1 MKLVTF
7 SGRGSTRTT
16 TRPDFSND
24 TTCMQVY
31 QAHFGCTPVVVP
43 SYSDSRNRSQSYR
56 RPRCYNAV
64 FTRAWHG
71 ARTSRPATTYCLVCG
86 VGAVSNRPAPQSR
99 FQEVALLRGEQVE
112 DIQVV
117 AMLVR
122 RCIAGDAAAWEEIVQ
137 TYNRRIYNI
146 CYRFAGSADDAQD
159 LTQDVF
165 IKMYRTLSSY
175 DSSKGAFVTW
185 VTTIT
190 RNLLVDHFRKTKQDR
205 MTDSMDT
212 TASDHEDAQPLSEQI
227 PDQSAPPD
235 ARVRSREVSE
245 TVHQALAKL
254 SPELREALI
263 LRDLQDMDYRE
274 IATVLRVPE
283 GTVKSR
289 INRGR
294 AELARLLQ
302 RTYRQVM

>member
-1 MKLVTF
+1 L
-7 SGRGSTRTT
+7 
-16 TRPDFSND
+16 
-24 TTCMQVY
+24 
-31 QAHFGCTPVVVP
+31 
-43 SYSDSRNRSQSYR
+43 
-56 RPRCYNAV
+56 
-64 FTRAWHG
+64 
-71 ARTSRPATTYCLVCG
+71 
-86 VGAVSNRPAPQSR
+86 
-99 FQEVALLRGEQVE
+99 E
-112 DIQVV
+112 DVQVV

-146 CYRFAGSADDAQD
+146 CYRFAGSGDDAED
-159 LTQDVF
+159 LTQEAF

-175 DSSKGAFVTW
+175 DPSKGAFVTW

-205 MTDSMDT
+205 VTDSID
-212 TASDHEDAQPLSEQI
+212 AAPSEHEDAQPLGEQI
-227 PDQSAPPD
+227 QDQSAPPD
-235 ARVRSREVSE
+235 AHVRSREVRE
-245 TVHQALAKL
+245 TVHGALARL
-254 SPELREALI
+254 SPELREAVI
-263 LRDLQDMDYRE
+263 LRDLQDMDYRD
-274 IATVLRVPE
+274 IAAVLKVPE

>member
-1 MKLVTF
+1 M
-7 SGRGSTRTT
+7 
-16 TRPDFSND
+16 
-24 TTCMQVY
+24 
-31 QAHFGCTPVVVP
+31 
-43 SYSDSRNRSQSYR
+43 
-56 RPRCYNAV
+56 
-64 FTRAWHG
+64 
-71 ARTSRPATTYCLVCG
+71 
-86 VGAVSNRPAPQSR
+86 
-99 FQEVALLRGEQVE
+99 E
-112 DIQVV
+112 DVQVV

-122 RCIAGDAAAWEEIVQ
+122 RCIAGDSAAWEEIVRN
-137 TYNRRIYNI
+137 YNRRIYNL
-146 CYRFAGSADDAQD
+146 CYRFAGSGDDAED
-159 LTQDVF
+159 LTQEVF
-165 IKMYRTLSSY
+165 IKMYRTLSTY

-190 RNLLVDHFRKTKQDR
+190 RNLLVDHFRKSKQDR

-212 TASDHEDAQPLSEQI
+212 TASDHEDVLPLSEQI
-227 PDQSAPPD
+227 PDPSAPPD
-235 ARVRSREVSE
+235 AHVRSREASE
-245 TVHQALAKL
+245 QVHAALGKL
-254 SPELREALI
+254 SPELREAVI